1 MATSYTPNKAIG
13 EPALSDTGWGTTV
26 NTSLSQIDT
35 AFGGSTSL
43 NVTALSGNQT
53 LSSAQYAPLT
63 LNVSGVLTA
72 NVNYV
77 VPSAV
82 GGQWMIYN
90 GTSGAFVLSISSAAG
105 GSAVTIPPGALIN
118 VSCDGTASGMRTTQ
132 SVSSVALST
141 SLSGLT
147 VTGSPITSSGTIA
160 LSGILGGTSG
170 GTGLASFVVP
180 VSASVTASI
189 SGTTM
194 TVSVVGSGTL
204 APNQLITG
212 TGVLTNTRIVSQI
225 TGPTGGTGTYTV
237 NQSQTVSSTTITAT
251 GSTPGGAIYATDA
264 ITLTSG
270 TLPVV
275 SGGTGLVSYTSGGAI
290 YATGTTTLTSGTLP
304 VASGGTGVT
313 TSTGTGNVVLSSGP
327 TITLGNATGLPLAT
341 GVTGTLPIA
350 NGGTGLTTTP
360 SNGQIDI
367 GDGTGFTRATLTAG
381 NGITITNGAGSVSVA
396 AIKSSQAFTSS
407 GTFTI
412 PTGVTVVKVT
422 IVGAGGG
429 GSLGTVSNGCGL
441 PSSIAGG
448 GGSGAA
454 AITYLSSLTPGNTI
468 SVTVGTGGA
477 AGTSGAGSSGG
488 SSSISSGTQAITTV
502 TTTGGTGSTTGGN
515 GGSVTAGSP
524 TLSIAGGAGVYGANY
539 GRNIGA
545 ASIFGG
551 GGYGAGGT
559 GDSGSPTAGRAGVVF
574 FEW

>member
-63 LNVSGVLTA
+63 LTISGVLTA

-160 LSGILGGTSG
+160 LGGILGTTSG
-170 GTGLASFVVP
+170 GTGLTSFT
-180 VSASVTASI
+180 S
-189 SGTTM
+189 
-194 TVSVVGSGTL
+194 
-204 APNQLITG
+204 
-212 TGVLTNTRIVSQI
+212 
-225 TGPTGGTGTYTV
+225 
-237 NQSQTVSSTTITAT
+237 
-251 GSTPGGAIYATDA
+251 GGAIYASGTT
-264 ITLTSG
+264 TLTSG
-270 TLPVV
+270 TLPVA

-429 GSLGTVSNGCGL
+429 GSAGSVSNGCGAL
-441 PSSIAGG
+441 SSVAGG

-454 AITYLSSLTPGNTI
+454 AITYLSSITPGNTI
-468 SVTVGTGGA
+468 AVTVGIGG
-477 AGTSGAGSSGG
+477 TTTFGAGNTGG
-488 SSSISSGTQAITTV
+488 SSIIASGTQSITTV
-502 TTTGGTGSTTGGN
+502 TTTGGTGSMTGGS
-515 GGSVTAGSP
+515 GGSVTSGSP

-559 GDSGSPTAGRAGVVF
+559 GDLTSPTAGKNGLVF

>member
-63 LNVSGVLTA
+63 LTISGVLTA

-118 VSCDGTASGMRTTQ
+118 VSCDGSASGMRTTQ

-160 LSGILGGTSG
+160 LGGTLGTTSG
-170 GTGLASFVVP
+170 GTGLTSFVVP
-180 VSASVTASI
+180 ISASVTASI

-204 APNQLITG
+204 APNQLVTG

-237 NQSQTVSSTTITAT
+237 DQSQTVSSTTITAT

-381 NGITITNGAGSVSVA
+381 NGITITNGAGSVTVA

-429 GSLGTVSNGCGL
+429 GSYGSVSTGCST
-441 PSSIAGG
+441 PSAIAGG

-468 SVTVGTGGA
+468 AVTVGIGG
-477 AGTSGAGSSGG
+477 TTTFGAGNTGG
-488 SSSISSGTQAITTV
+488 SSIIASGTQSITTV
-502 TTTGGTGSTTGGN
+502 TTTGGTGSMTGGS

-559 GDSGSPTAGRAGVVF
+559 GDLTSPTAGKNGLVF

>member
-35 AFGGSTSL
+35 AFGGSTGL

-63 LNVSGVLTA
+63 LTISGVLTA

-132 SVSSVALST
+132 SVSSVAFST

-147 VTGSPITSSGTIA
+147 VSGSPITSSGTIA
-160 LSGILGGTSG
+160 LSGILGTTSG
-170 GTGLASFVVP
+170 GTGLTSFT
-180 VSASVTASI
+180 S
-189 SGTTM
+189 
-194 TVSVVGSGTL
+194 
-204 APNQLITG
+204 
-212 TGVLTNTRIVSQI
+212 
-225 TGPTGGTGTYTV
+225 
-237 NQSQTVSSTTITAT
+237 
-251 GSTPGGAIYATDA
+251 GGAIYASGTT
-264 ITLTSG
+264 TLTSG
-270 TLPVV
+270 TLPVA
-275 SGGTGLVSYTSGGAI
+275 SGGTGLVSFTSGGAI
-290 YATGTTTLTSGTLP
+290 YASGTTTLTSGTLP

-429 GSLGTVSNGCGL
+429 GSSGIVFNGCGAL
-441 PSSIAGG
+441 SSIAGG

-454 AITYLSSLTPGNTI
+454 AITYLSSITPGNTI
-468 SVTVGTGGA
+468 AVTVGIGG
-477 AGTSGAGSSGG
+477 TTTTGAGNPGG
-488 SSSISSGTQAITTV
+488 SSTIASGTQAITTV
-502 TTTGGTGSTTGGN
+502 TTTGGTGSMTGGS

-559 GDSGSPTAGRAGVVF
+559 GDLTSPTAGKNGLVF

>member
-26 NTSLSQIDT
+26 NTSLSQIDI

-63 LNVSGVLTA
+63 LTISGVLTA

-77 VPSAV
+77 VPSGV

-90 GTSGAFVLSISSAAG
+90 GTTGAFVLSISSAAG

-118 VSCDGTASGMRTTQ
+118 VSCDGSASGMRTTQ

-160 LSGILGGTSG
+160 IGGILGTTSG
-170 GTGLASFVVP
+170 GTGLTSFVVP
-180 VSASVTASI
+180 ISASVTASI

-204 APNQLITG
+204 APNQLVTG

-237 NQSQTVSSTTITAT
+237 DQSQTVSSTTITAT

-275 SGGTGLVSYTSGGAI
+275 SGGTGLASYTSGGAV

-367 GDGTGFTRATLTAG
+367 GNGTGFTRATLTAG

-422 IVGAGGG
+422 IVGGGGG
-429 GSLGTVSNGCGL
+429 GSAGSVSNGCGAL
-441 PSSIAGG
+441 NSIAGG

-454 AITYLSSLTPGNTI
+454 AITYLSSITPGNTI
-468 SVTVGTGGA
+468 TVVVGSGGTTTA
-477 AGTSGAGSSGG
+477 TAGNPGG
-488 SSSISSGTQAITTV
+488 SSSISSGTQTITTV
-502 TTTGGTGSTTGGN
+502 TTTGGTGSMTGGS

-524 TLSIAGGAGVYGANY
+524 TLSISGGSGVYGANY

-551 GGYGAGGT
+551 GGYGAGGN
-559 GDSGSPTAGRAGVVF
+559 GDSVSPTAGKAGLVF

>member
-13 EPALSDTGWGTTV
+13 EPALGDTGWGTTV
-26 NTSLSQIDT
+26 NGSLTQIDT
-35 AFGGSTSL
+35 AFGGSTGL

-77 VPSAV
+77 VPSGV
-82 GGQWMIYN
+82 GGQWMVYN
-90 GTSGAFVLSISSAAG
+90 GATGAFVLSISSAAG
-105 GSAVTIPPGALIN
+105 GSAVTVPPGALIN

-132 SVSSVALST
+132 SVSSVAFST

-147 VTGSPITSSGTIA
+147 VSGSPITSSGTIA
-160 LSGILGGTSG
+160 LSGILGTTSG
-170 GTGLASFVVP
+170 GTGLTSFT
-180 VSASVTASI
+180 S
-189 SGTTM
+189 
-194 TVSVVGSGTL
+194 
-204 APNQLITG
+204 
-212 TGVLTNTRIVSQI
+212 
-225 TGPTGGTGTYTV
+225 
-237 NQSQTVSSTTITAT
+237 
-251 GSTPGGAIYATDA
+251 GGAIYASGTT
-264 ITLTSG
+264 TLTSG
-270 TLPVV
+270 TLPVA

-290 YATGTTTLTSGTLP
+290 YASGTTTLTSGTLP

-327 TITLGNATGLPLAT
+327 TITLGNATGLPLTT

-367 GDGTGFTRATLTAG
+367 GNGTGFTRATLTAG

-396 AIKSSQAFTSS
+396 TIKSSQAFTSS

-422 IVGAGGG
+422 IVGGGGG
-429 GSLGTVSNGCGL
+429 GSSGSVSNGCSL
-441 PSSIAGG
+441 PNSVAGG

-468 SVTVGTGGA
+468 TVTVGTGGTTTSS
-477 AGTSGAGSSGG
+477 AGNTGG
-488 SSSISSGTQAITTV
+488 SSSISSGTQTITTV
-502 TTTGGTGSTTGGN
+502 TTTGGTGSMTGGS

-524 TLSIAGGAGVYGANY
+524 TLSIAGGAGVYAAIY
-539 GRNIGA
+539 GENIGA

-551 GGYGAGGT
+551 GGYGAGGK
-559 GDSGSPTAGRAGVVF
+559 GNISVPTAGRAGVVF

>member
-53 LSSAQYAPLT
+53 LSSAQYSPLT
-63 LNVSGVLTA
+63 LTISGVLTA

-82 GGQWMIYN
+82 GGQWMVYN
-90 GTSGAFVLSISSAAG
+90 GATGAFVLSISSAAG

-132 SVSSVALST
+132 SVSSVAFST

-147 VTGSPITSSGTIA
+147 VSGSPITSSGTIA
-160 LSGILGGTSG
+160 LSGILGTTSG
-170 GTGLASFVVP
+170 GTGLASFT
-180 VSASVTASI
+180 S
-189 SGTTM
+189 
-194 TVSVVGSGTL
+194 
-204 APNQLITG
+204 
-212 TGVLTNTRIVSQI
+212 
-225 TGPTGGTGTYTV
+225 
-237 NQSQTVSSTTITAT
+237 
-251 GSTPGGAIYATDA
+251 GGAIYASGTT
-264 ITLTSG
+264 TLTSG
-270 TLPVV
+270 TLPVA

-367 GDGTGFTRATLTAG
+367 GNGTGFTRATLTAG
-381 NGITITNGAGSVSVA
+381 NGITITNGAGSITVTSAGV
-396 AIKSSQAFTSS
+396 SSQAFTST

-412 PTGVTVVKVT
+412 PVGVTAVKVS

-429 GSLGTVSNGCGL
+429 GSTAFSGC
-441 PSSIAGG
+441 SAD
-448 GGSGAA
+448 GGSGGAGGS
-454 AITYLSSLTPGNTI
+454 AITYLASLTPGNTI
-468 SVTVGTGGA
+468 AVTVGTGGA
-477 AGTSGAGSSGG
+477 TGILASNGG
-488 SSSISSGTQAITTV
+488 SSSIASGTQTITTV
-502 TTTGGTGSTTGGN
+502 TASGGTGGSSVVSGSGQGS

-524 TLSIAGGAGVYGANY
+524 TISITGVSGSLYPV
-539 GRNIGA
+539 
-545 ASIFGG
+545 SPLFGG
-551 GGYGAGGT
+551 LSNGSGGRGNTVGT
-559 GDSGSPTAGRAGVVF
+559 ATAGRSGLVL